1 MAEKNLGDLKAK
13 FKVDVDQVTKL
24 VKGVT
29 DMRKD
34 FEGMEKQLVK
44 VNKQLN
50 DVFKNLTKI
59 KGVGGLSGGLGGGT
73 TPAGGHPL
81 PLGDPKTQT
90 PTMPSSV
97 TNTQTFTAAPATM
110 VYKPSGGGGALPAAS
125 RMGMGITMA
134 GQAVAA
140 ALEVMNRRMDSNY
153 DRSLSVDK
161 LGVYYQQNKGITQQ
175 NYVDQMRKPLVNQ
188 RLGYGGINTMLA
200 LQASTGINAATNASG
215 FAAQRAL
222 SGYSIGT
229 DQLAQQAATLAGPAA
244 NNRMTMMLGTGMY
257 GLGGKQKTSMQV
269 MQDVVQR
276 TGLTDPNRLKGARQL
291 GSNTRAMLLASGV
304 PEDMVDQYLDYAEA
318 NNNFQKKTGSKS
330 MYDPSTLK
338 DRKVMGIED
347 NFSTQAEETARTKEQ
362 RDENFYNRQKD
373 NLAQFEQNIQ
383 GVTEAL
389 GKLEDGL
396 STIVGA
402 NISSRGSLLRK
413 AGGIAMMAGG
423 AAIGAGLTPF
433 TGGAS
438 LAVGGAM
445 IASGSALMGDPEKST
460 KSPAGKGGSILYG
473 YNKPA
478 ERKSIGEVQ
487 NTAGFRNLNSTFR
500 DRLLRMF
507 EANPAV
513 GLGSGHRS
521 ESEQERLFLSRY
533 SEVTDGSKGDA
544 TYKGK
549 QYKRH
554 SGATVAPPGRS
565 MHEVGLAAD
574 LVGDFDW
581 VAKHAHEFGLK
592 TIDGLNEPWHVQPA
606 ELPDSRYEWEKQGS
620 KFGHPP
626 GTSKGEVGT
635 DSSTGGP
642 EGTNV
647 VGDKVINGSSLAGA
661 IETFNQTSIAGIVG
675 AGAQYDAMSGGVG
688 GNTSSSAALNEN
700 PNSTPTSKGSG
711 MSGTMD
717 PVEMAQIMLRRKFPK
732 EAIAKMLAI
741 SYRESRWQPG
751 VRKNDDVEDSF
762 GLFQINMKGNLGPV
776 RRGHYGLSSNEEL
789 FDPLMNIKAA
799 RILFGDGQGIKHWGI
814 DGDPMHNT
822 AEGMPKAIAAA
833 QAVGIDSIGDP
844 TFAEPTRGGGNVTV
858 GGATTV
864 TIAPN
869 IYVTSSGSTAS
880 DAQQM
885 ALELAR
891 LLDNN
896 LKRELL
902 RSV

>member
-59 KGVGGLSGGLGGGT
+59 KGVGGLSGGIGGGT

-81 PLGDPKTQT
+81 PLGDPKTQ
-90 PTMPSSV
+90 PSSV
-97 TNTQTFTAAPATM
+97 TNTQTFTAAPATV

-125 RMGMGITMA
+125 KMNMGITMA

-161 LGVYYQQNKGITQQ
+161 LGVYYQQHKGITQQ

-200 LQASTGINAATNASG
+200 MQASTGINAATNAAG

-229 DQLAQQAATLAGPAA
+229 DQLAQQAATLSGPAA

-304 PEDMVDQYLDYAEA
+304 PEDMVDQYLDYAQA
-318 NNNFQKKTGSKS
+318 NNNFQKKTGSKT

-347 NFSTQAEETARTKEQ
+347 NFSTQAEETSRTKEQ

-373 NLAQFEQNIQ
+373 NLASFERNIQ

-389 GKLEDGL
+389 GKFEDSL
-396 STIVGA
+396 SSIVGA
-402 NISSRGSLLRK
+402 NISSRGNIFRK
-413 AGGIAMMAGG
+413 AGGIALMAGG
-423 AAIGAGLTPF
+423 AIVGAGLVPF

-438 LAVGGAM
+438 LAIGGAM
-445 IASGSALMGDPEKST
+445 IAAGSAIGDPEKST

-473 YNKPA
+473 YSKPA
-478 ERKSIGEVQ
+478 ERKSLGEVQ

-521 ESEQERLFLSRY
+521 ESEQESLFLSRY
-533 SEVTDGSKGDA
+533 SEVTDGTKSDA

-620 KFGHPP
+620 KFGQPP

-647 VGDKVINGSSLAGA
+647 VGDKITNGSSLAGA
-661 IETFNQTSIAGIVG
+661 IETFNQSSIAGIVG
-675 AGAQYDAMSGGVG
+675 AGAQYDAMDGGG
-688 GNTSSSAALNEN
+688 SSSASSSAALNEN
-700 PNSTPTSKGSG
+700 PSSTPTSKGSG
-711 MSGTMD
+711 VSGTMD
-717 PVEMAQIMLRRKFPK
+717 PVEIAQIMLRKKFPK

-789 FDPLMNIKAA
+789 LDPLMNIKAA
-799 RILFGDGQGIKHWGI
+799 RILFGDGKGIKHWGI

>member
-59 KGVGGLSGGLGGGT
+59 KGVGGLSGGIGGGT

-81 PLGDPKTQT
+81 PLGDPKTQ
-90 PTMPSSV
+90 PSSV
-97 TNTQTFTAAPATM
+97 TNTQTFTAAPATV

-125 RMGMGITMA
+125 KMNMGITMA

-200 LQASTGINAATNASG
+200 MQASTGINAATNAAG

-229 DQLAQQAATLAGPAA
+229 DQLAQQAATLSGPAA

-304 PEDMVDQYLDYAEA
+304 PEDMVDQYLDYAQA
-318 NNNFQKKTGSKS
+318 NNNFQKKTGSKT

-347 NFSTQAEETARTKEQ
+347 NFSTQAEETSRTKEQ

-373 NLAQFEQNIQ
+373 NLASFERNIQ

-389 GKLEDGL
+389 GKFEDSL
-396 STIVGA
+396 SSIVGA
-402 NISSRGSLLRK
+402 NISSRGNIFRK
-413 AGGIAMMAGG
+413 AGGIALMAGG
-423 AAIGAGLTPF
+423 AIVGAGLVPF

-438 LAVGGAM
+438 LAIGGAM
-445 IASGSALMGDPEKST
+445 IAAGSAIGDPEKST

-473 YNKPA
+473 YSKPA
-478 ERKSIGEVQ
+478 ERKSLGEVQ

-521 ESEQERLFLSRY
+521 ESEQESLFLSRY
-533 SEVTDGSKGDA
+533 SEVTDGTKSDA

-620 KFGHPP
+620 KFGQPP

-647 VGDKVINGSSLAGA
+647 VGDKITNGSSLAGA
-661 IETFNQTSIAGIVG
+661 IETFNQSSIAGIVG
-675 AGAQYDAMSGGVG
+675 AGAQYDAMDGGG
-688 GNTSSSAALNEN
+688 SSSASSSAALNEN
-700 PNSTPTSKGSG
+700 PSSTPTSKGSG
-711 MSGTMD
+711 VSGTMD
-717 PVEMAQIMLRRKFPK
+717 PVEIAQIMLRKKFPK

-789 FDPLMNIKAA
+789 LDPLMNIKAA

>member
-13 FKVDVDQVTKL
+13 FKVDVEQVNKL
-24 VKGVT
+24 VKGVA

-34 FEGMEKQLVK
+34 FGTMEAQLKK
-44 VNKQLN
+44 VNTQLN
-50 DVFKNLTKI
+50 TMFATLTKI
-59 KGVGGLSGGLGGGT
+59 KGVGGLSGGIGGGT

-81 PLGDPKTQT
+81 PLGDPKTQA
-90 PTMPSSV
+90 PSSV
-97 TNTQTFTAAPATM
+97 TQNQTVNIPAQEKL
-110 VYKPSGGGGALPAAS
+110 YLDKPGGGGGGGGLPRPS
-125 RMGMGITMA
+125 KMGMGITMA
-134 GQAVAA
+134 GQAIAA
-140 ALEVMNRRMDSNY
+140 TIEIMNRRMDSNY

-161 LGVYYQQNKGITQQ
+161 LGVYYQQNKDITQQ
-175 NYVDQMRKPLVNQ
+175 DYVNKMRKPLVNE

-200 LQASTGINAATNASG
+200 MQASTGIDAAKNAAG
-215 FAAQRAL
+215 FAGQRAL

-229 DQLAQQAATLAGPAA
+229 DQLAQQAATLSGPAA

-276 TGLTDPNRLKGARQL
+276 TGLTDPNKMKGARQL

-304 PEDMVDQYLDYAEA
+304 PEDMVDQYLDYADA
-318 NNNFQKKTGSKS
+318 NNNFKKKTGSKT

-347 NFSTQAEETARTKEQ
+347 NFSTQAEETTRTKEE
-362 RDENFYNRQKD
+362 RDEKFYDRQKD
-373 NLAQFEQNIQ
+373 NLADFEKNIQ
-383 GVTEAL
+383 SVTRAL
-389 GKLEDGL
+389 GALEDTL
-396 STIVGA
+396 SKVVGA
-402 NISSRGSLLRK
+402 NISSRGGIGRK
-413 AGGIAMMAGG
+413 LGGMAMMAGG
-423 AAIGAGLTPF
+423 AALAAFTAPTGIGPAVGI
-433 TGGAS
+433 GMMAAGAS
-438 LAVGGAM
+438 A
-445 IASGSALMGDPEKST
+445 IGDPEKSAT
-460 KSPAGKGGSILYG
+460 PVAGKGGSILYG
-473 YNKPA
+473 YSKPA
-478 ERKSIGEVQ
+478 RRKSIGEVQ
-487 NTAGFRNLNSTFR
+487 NTAGFRNLNSTFK

-521 ESEQERLFLSRY
+521 EKEQEALFLSRY

-544 TYKGK
+544 TYKNK

-574 LVGDFDW
+574 LVGDLDW
-581 VAKHAHEFGLK
+581 VGKHAAEFGLK
-592 TIDGLNEPWHVQPA
+592 TIDGLGEPWHIQPA

-620 KFGHPP
+620 KFGHPSDA
-626 GTSKGEVGT
+626 SKGEVKT

-647 VGDKVINGSSLAGA
+647 VGDKIVNGSSLAGA
-661 IETFNQTSIAGIVG
+661 VETFNQSSIAGIVG
-675 AGAQYDAMSGGVG
+675 AGAQYDAMDGGGRSDVA
-688 GNTSSSAALNEN
+688 SSAALNEN
-700 PNSTPTSKGSG
+700 PDATPTSKGSSV
-711 MSGTMD
+711 SGAMD
-717 PVEMAQIMLRRKFPK
+717 PVEIAQIMLRRKFPK
-732 EAIAKMLAI
+732 ESIAKMLAI
-741 SYRESRWQPG
+741 SYRESRWTPN

-762 GLFQINMKGNLGPV
+762 GLFQINMKGNLGPA

-789 FDPLMNIKAA
+789 LDPLMNIKAA
-799 RILFGDGQGIKHWGI
+799 RILFGDGGGIKNWGI

-833 QAVGIDSIGDP
+833 QSLGIEGIGDP

-864 TIAPN
+864 TIAPT
-869 IYVTSSGSTAS
+869 IYVTSSGNTAS

-885 ALELAR
+885 AVELAR

>member
-24 VKGVT
+24 VKGVS

-34 FEGMEKQLVK
+34 FATMETQLKK
-44 VNKQLN
+44 VNEQLN
-50 DVFKNLTKI
+50 NIFKNLTKI
-59 KGVGGLSGGLGGGT
+59 KGVGGLSGSIGGGGT

-81 PLGDPKTQT
+81 PLGDPKTQ
-90 PTMPSSV
+90 PLSV
-97 TNTQTFTAAPATM
+97 TNTQTYNAAPATL
-110 VYKPSGGGGALPAAS
+110 VYRDSGGGGGGGGGALAS
-125 RMGMGITMA
+125 RMSRMATGGQLA
-134 GQAVAA
+134 GQAFAA
-140 ALEVMNRRMDSNY
+140 SIEMLNRRMDSNY
-153 DRSLSVDK
+153 DRSLGADK
-161 LGVYYQQNKGITQQ
+161 LGVYYQQNKGISQQ
-175 NYVDQMRKPLVNQ
+175 NYVDTMRLPLANQ
-188 RLGYGGINTMLA
+188 RLGYGGISTMLA
-200 LQASTGINAATNASG
+200 MQASTGLRADLNASG

-257 GLGGKQKTSMQV
+257 GLGGKQKSSMQV
-269 MQDVVQR
+269 MQDVIQR

-318 NNNFQKKTGSKS
+318 NSNFQKKTGSKS

-362 RDENFYNRQKD
+362 RDENFYDKQKG
-373 NLAQFEQNIQ
+373 NLAQFEKNIQ
-383 GVTEAL
+383 GVTKAL
-389 GKLEDGL
+389 GKLEDKL
-396 STIVGA
+396 SDIVGL
-402 NISSRGSLLRK
+402 NIKTRGGMGRK
-413 AGGIAMMAGG
+413 IAGYGLMAAGAATTLATFGGATPLGLGMMAAGG
-423 AAIGAGLTPF
+423 AML
-433 TGGAS
+433 
-438 LAVGGAM
+438 
-445 IASGSALMGDPEKST
+445 GDPEKSV
-460 KSPAGKGGSILYG
+460 KAPAGKGGSILYG
-473 YNKPA
+473 YSKPP

-487 NTAGFRNLNSTFR
+487 NTAGFRNLNATFR

-521 ESEQERLFLSRY
+521 EAEQERLFLSRY

-554 SGATVAPPGRS
+554 SGAAVAPPGRS

-574 LVGDFDW
+574 LVGDLDW

-592 TIDGLNEPWHVQPA
+592 TIDGLNEPWHIQPA

-620 KFGHPP
+620 KMGHPSDA
-626 GTSKGEVGT
+626 SKGEVAT
-635 DSSTGGP
+635 DPSTGGP
-642 EGTNV
+642 EGVNV
-647 VGDKVINGSSLAGA
+647 VGDKIVKGSSLVGA
-661 IETFNQTSIAGIVG
+661 VETFNQPSIASIVG
-675 AGAQYDAMSGGVG
+675 AGSQYDAMDGGG
-688 GNTSSSAALNEN
+688 TSNVVSKAALNEN
-700 PNSTPTSKGSG
+700 PSSTPTSKGSG
-711 MSGTMD
+711 VSGTMD

-732 EAIAKMLAI
+732 ESIAKMLAI

-751 VRKNDDVEDSF
+751 ARKNDDVEDSF

-789 FDPLMNIKAA
+789 FDPIMNIKAA
-799 RILFGDGQGIKHWGI
+799 RILFGDGQGIKHWAI

-844 TFAEPTRGGGNVTV
+844 TFSEPTRGGGNVTV

-869 IYVTSSGSTAS
+869 IYITSSGSTAS

-902 RSV
+902 RSM

>member
-24 VKGVT
+24 VKGVS

-34 FEGMEKQLVK
+34 FATMETQLKK
-44 VNKQLN
+44 VNEQLN
-50 DVFKNLTKI
+50 IVFTNLNKI
-59 KGVGGLSGGLGGGT
+59 KGVGGLSGGIGGGT
-73 TPAGGHPL
+73 TPAGGWPL
-81 PLGDPKTQT
+81 PLGDPKAQ
-90 PTMPSSV
+90 PSSV
-97 TNTQTFTAAPATM
+97 TQNQTVNLPAQELL
-110 VYKPSGGGGALPAAS
+110 YSDPPGGRGGGGVPLARMS
-125 RMGMGITMA
+125 RMGPGITMA

-140 ALEVMNRRMDSNY
+140 AIEIMNRRMDSNY
-153 DRSLSVDK
+153 ERSLGADK
-161 LGVYYQQNKGITQQ
+161 LGVFYQQNKGISQQ
-175 NYVDQMRKPLVNQ
+175 NYVDNMRLPLANQ
-188 RLGYGGINTMLA
+188 RLGYGGISTMLA
-200 LQASTGINAATNASG
+200 LQASTGLKADLNASG

-257 GLGGKQKTSMQV
+257 GLGGKQRSSMQV

-373 NLAQFEQNIQ
+373 NLPQFEKNIQ
-383 GVTEAL
+383 SVTEAL
-389 GKLEDGL
+389 GYLEDRL
-396 STIVGA
+396 STLVGG
-402 NISSRGSLLRK
+402 NISTRGGMGRK
-413 AGGIAMMAGG
+413 IAGGAMMAGG
-423 AAIGAGLTPF
+423 AALAFFGAP
-433 TGGAS
+433 TGIAPVAGAA
-438 LAVGGAM
+438 L
-445 IASGSALMGDPEKST
+445 IASGAAMLGDPVKST

-473 YNKPA
+473 YSKPA

-521 ESEQERLFLSRY
+521 EADQERLFLSRY

-574 LVGDFDW
+574 LVGDLDW
-581 VAKHAHEFGLK
+581 VAKHAKEFGLK
-592 TIDGLNEPWHVQPA
+592 TIDGLNEPWHIQPA

-635 DSSTGGP
+635 DSSSGGP

-647 VGDKVINGSSLAGA
+647 VGDKIINGSSLAGA
-661 IETFNQTSIAGIVG
+661 IETFNQTSIASIVG
-675 AGAQYDAMSGGVG
+675 AGAQYDAMDGGG
-688 GNTSSSAALNEN
+688 TSSVVSKAALNES
-700 PNSTPTSKGSG
+700 PSSTPTSKGSG
-711 MSGTMD
+711 VSGTMD

-751 VRKNDDVEDSF
+751 ARKNDDIEDSF

-844 TFAEPTRGGGNVTV
+844 TFSEPTRGGGNVTV

-869 IYVTSSGSTAS
+869 IYITSSGSTAS

>member
-59 KGVGGLSGGLGGGT
+59 KGVGGLSGGIGGGT
-73 TPAGGHPL
+73 TPAGGVPL
-81 PLGDPKTQT
+81 PLP
-90 PTMPSSV
+90 PPSSV
-97 TNTQTFTAAPATM
+97 TNTQTVSIPAQDRLFLDR
-110 VYKPSGGGGALPAAS
+110 PGGRGGGGALPTAS
-125 RMGMGITMA
+125 KFGNVLTMA
-134 GQAVAA
+134 GQAFAA
-140 ALEVMNRRMDSNY
+140 SLEVMNRRMDSNY

-161 LGVYYQQNKGITQQ
+161 LGVYYQQNKGMKQQ
-175 NYVDQMRKPLVNQ
+175 DYVDKMRMPLVNQ

-200 LQASTGINAATNASG
+200 LQASTGLKADLNASG

-257 GLGGKQKTSMQV
+257 GLGGKQKSSMQV

-318 NNNFQKKTGSKS
+318 NNNFQKKTGSKT

-347 NFSTQAEETARTKEQ
+347 NFSTQAEETSRTKEQ

-373 NLAQFEQNIQ
+373 NLASFERNIQ

-389 GKLEDGL
+389 GKLEDRL
-396 STIVGA
+396 STVVGA
-402 NISSRGSLLRK
+402 NISTRGNIFRK
-413 AGGIAMMAGG
+413 LGGAALMAGG
-423 AAIGAGLTPF
+423 AIGIGTLGWTGL
-433 TGGAS
+433 GAV
-438 LAVGGAM
+438 AGGAM
-445 IASGSALMGDPEKST
+445 MASGAAMMGDPEKST

-473 YNKPA
+473 YSKPA
-478 ERKSIGEVQ
+478 ERKSLGEVQ
-487 NTAGFRNLNSTFR
+487 NTAGFRNLNSTFK
-500 DRLLRMF
+500 DRLIRMF

-521 ESEQERLFLSRY
+521 EAEQERLFLSRY

-544 TYKGK
+544 TYKNK

-620 KFGHPP
+620 KFGQPP

-647 VGDKVINGSSLAGA
+647 VGDKVVNGSSLAGA

-700 PNSTPTSKGSG
+700 PSSTPTSKGSG
-711 MSGTMD
+711 VSGTMD
-717 PVEMAQIMLRRKFPK
+717 PVEIAQIMLRRKFPK

-789 FDPLMNIKAA
+789 LDPLMNIKAA